1 MMSHQKIQWRSK
13 LILAIVVAGLLWFFF
28 GLAALPVA
36 AIFYLVRKEKWT
48 LSIVATI
55 AYLFVLGSGIL
66 Q

>member
-1 MMSHQKIQWRSK
+1 

-28 GLAALPVA
+28 GLPALPVA
-36 AIFYLVRKEKWT
+36 AIFYLVRKEKWV

>member
-1 MMSHQKIQWRSK
+1 

-36 AIFYLVRKEKWT
+36 AIFYLVRKEKWV
-48 LSIVATI
+48 LSIAVTI

>member
-1 MMSHQKIQWRSK
+1 

-28 GLAALPVA
+28 GLTAIPVA

-48 LSIVATI
+48 LSIVATV

>member
-1 MMSHQKIQWRSK
+1 M
-13 LILAIVVAGLLWFFF
+13 ILAIVVAGLLWFFF
-28 GLAALPVA
+28 GLSALPVA
-36 AIFYLVRKEKWT
+36 AIFYLVRKEKWV

>member
-1 MMSHQKIQWRSK
+1 MGHQKIQWRSN

-36 AIFYLVRKEKWT
+36 AIFYLVRKEKWV

-55 AYLFVLGSGIL
+55 AYLFVLGSGFF

>member
-1 MMSHQKIQWRSK
+1 MMGHQKIQWRSN

-36 AIFYLVRKEKWT
+36 AIFYLVRKEKWV

-55 AYLFVLGSGIL
+55 AYLFVLGSGFF